1 MIDFITIHKELNK
14 NEVLYTNNLEWLK
27 TDKKGYHYLL
37 ADEHTPLNVR
47 YDIGNSFVE
56 IKGSLM
62 YYIQGH
68 NFTFNRQSF
77 IDAVKKIGDKL
88 HLNLWDASVTEL
100 EFGIIMEIEETPETY
115 INSHHAQK
123 EEKLTEDSKQRDKG
137 HFKWWKDKNVA
148 IKMYDARRNLMKKVP
163 KQTRNKIEG
172 FNSKSKY
179 LKLEIHYNHPHI
191 VLNNGKDI
199 KLSNLILSTWT
210 DKLKEDLLLQYGRL
224 ISISR
229 LVPPQN
235 KKEIQTTNWI
245 LRGFIQNGLLQ
256 GKSPNSTK
264 KTLYEILKSYNILTP
279 DDRKARQRQ
288 FRKANELIE
297 YETHD
302 LTDKIIQAFSL
313 HEQWYK

>member
-1 MIDFITIHKELNK
+1 
-14 NEVLYTNNLEWLK
+14 
-27 TDKKGYHYLL
+27 
-37 ADEHTPLNVR
+37 
-47 YDIGNSFVE
+47 
-56 IKGSLM
+56 M

-163 KQTRNKIEG
+163 KQTRSKIEG